1 MGSGFG
7 IDSWIIVG
15 TVTGWVTALLT
26 ETVEQFE
33 WLENVLVGILARS
46 FPTRTVRAKMSE
58 EAHHASLWRRGVSQ
72 EDDHAYCG

>member
-15 TVTGWVTALLT
+15 TVAGWVTALLT

-33 WLENVLVGILARS
+33 WLETVLVGILARS
-46 FPTRTVRAKMSE
+46 FAE
-58 EAHHASLWRRGVSQ
+58 WCGVF
-72 EDDHAYCG
+72 DVLDAVGILLPLP